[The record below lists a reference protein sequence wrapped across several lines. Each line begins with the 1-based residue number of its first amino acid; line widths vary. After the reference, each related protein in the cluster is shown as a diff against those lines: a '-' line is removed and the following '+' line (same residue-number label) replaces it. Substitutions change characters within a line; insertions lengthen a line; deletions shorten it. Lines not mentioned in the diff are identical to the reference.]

1 MRKSCLA
8 ISKAQYHVRSVN
20 EKLKNK
26 GYTDAQ
32 ISDWWEL
39 QLCRQQR
46 RKDKNKVNADSKK
59 TTEH

>member
-1 MRKSCLA
+1 LGIRS
-8 ISKAQYHVRSVN
+8 AQIHVRSVN
-20 EKLKNK
+20 DQLKNK

-39 QLCRQQR
+39 QLYRQQR

>member
-1 MRKSCLA
+1 MGIHS
-8 ISKAQYHVRSVN
+8 AQLHVRSVN

-39 QLCRQQR
+39 ELYRQQR

-59 TTEH
+59 TTEP